1 MENVQFKQ
9 VKNFSFV
16 CEPKFSDAD
25 KLVRQREGKRALTLS
40 IPVTDGK
47 STVFVESFSFGAPE
61 RTLYLRDNNFK
72 PLNVEP
78 SDRFNPEVV
87 KQVSYV
93 NQYKVNLNGGQE
105 TFIDVYDFVKSV
117 EAHAKAGHLNKRVRI
132 TGDVEVNYYNGTTS
146 LKYRP
151 KKIEE
156 VSNDTPMKLMVQ
168 MNGLVK
174 NDSLKET
181 ENGLEVELYVSE
193 YFKLQDEDKRHERFS
208 EQRLVVPK
216 NDNPKVDAYF
226 KTLFS
231 VKPNEHRAVILEME
245 VFRGAGEVVVKEL
258 SETQRLYISLGF
270 LTEEEAIKDN
280 TMKDSVQKEE
290 LRVVRPSK
298 REGYTFKGLNVS
310 EEQYKEM
317 IFGFEPIV
325 SKTEDL
331 FGGGDGADFM
341 SLFSDG
347 DMPF

>member
-78 SDRFNPEVV
+78 SDRFNPDVV

-117 EAHAKAGHLNKRVRI
+117 EAHAKAGHLNKRVLI
-132 TGDVEVNYYNGTTS
+132 KGDVEVNYYNGVTS
-146 LKYRP
+146 FKYRP
-151 KKIEE
+151 KQITE
-156 VSNDTPMKLMVQ
+156 VPEDTPMKLAVQ
-168 MNGLVK
+168 LNGLVK
-174 NDSLKET
+174 PKSLKET
-181 ENGLEVELYVSE
+181 DQGMEVELYVSD

-208 EQRLVVPK
+208 EQRLIVPK
-216 NDNPKVDAYF
+216 NDNPRVNAFF
-226 KTLFS
+226 KQLFT
-231 VKPNEHRAVILEME
+231 VKDNEHRAVILELE

-258 SETQRLYISLGF
+258 TDTQKMYISLGF

-290 LRVVRPSK
+290 LRVVKPGK
-298 REGYTFKGLNVS
+298 REGYTFKGLCVS
-310 EEQYKEM
+310 EEQYKDM

-331 FGGGDGADFM
+331 FGSGDTTDFM
-341 SLFSDG
+341 SLFSDA